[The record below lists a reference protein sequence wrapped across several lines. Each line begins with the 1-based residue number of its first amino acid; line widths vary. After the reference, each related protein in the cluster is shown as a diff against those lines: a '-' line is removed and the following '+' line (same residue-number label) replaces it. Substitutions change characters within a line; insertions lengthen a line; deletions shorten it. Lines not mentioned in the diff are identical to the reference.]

1 MWAAH
6 TVTCMCM
13 YNHTLDWVY
22 NTWLVHYTEVTS
34 LVRTYTHMA
43 LYNMEH
49 WKDSN
54 KQTNETKT
62 ANWFGLINNTHPGF
76 TIAWNSLSPVNN
88 ETRKESC
95 KIR

>member
-13 YNHTLDWVY
+13 YNHILDWVY

-43 LYNMEH
+43 LYNM
-49 WKDSN
+49 
-54 KQTNETKT
+54 
-62 ANWFGLINNTHPGF
+62 
-76 TIAWNSLSPVNN
+76 
-88 ETRKESC
+88 
-95 KIR
+95 